1 MLIPALGFRAVAR
14 PGPPT
19 ATLSPK
25 SHHAIGAWHD
35 YSRFT
40 MRRLIL
46 RFGTTPLERRLVPSP
61 GDRIKP
67 VIYCTSIRQREHTC
81 CCQLIF
87 WPNGLWSLQS
97 SLRMLTYHLN
107 LLSNPVNPKIAYVVE
122 NQPNRCYFSYP
133 IANFAHK
140 DRHFLWKHQIF
151 CHFFERNSTQSYRD
165 TEVFS
170 RKAAHFL
177 NNFFIISRRQATPLF
192 LTKVPSVPPC
202 LCV

>member
-1 MLIPALGFRAVAR
+1 MKNLISSFPIFHVSKSCGAGGSRTRVQTRKPYAFYMLIPALGFRAVAR

-25 SHHAIGAWHD
+25 FHHAIGAWHN

-87 WPNGLWSLQS
+87 WPNWLWSLQS

-107 LLSNPVNPKIAYVVE
+107 LLSNPVNPLKSFLPENQLVKMKIFGVCGKSVE
-122 NQPNRCYFSYP
+122 N
-133 IANFAHK
+133 
-140 DRHFLWKHQIF
+140 
-151 CHFFERNSTQSYRD
+151 ST
-165 TEVFS
+165 
-170 RKAAHFL
+170 L
-177 NNFFIISRRQATPLF
+177 
-192 LTKVPSVPPC
+192 
-202 LCV
+202 

>member
-1 MLIPALGFRAVAR
+1 MLIPAFGFRAVAR

-35 YSRFT
+35 YPRFT

-61 GDRIKP
+61 SNGIKP

-107 LLSNPVNPKIAYVVE
+107 LLSNPVNPRMCMLLKNRRLDDSIHSFHRFWHAKIGISPESTKYLYLFFSQYVG
-122 NQPNRCYFSYP
+122 
-133 IANFAHK
+133 
-140 DRHFLWKHQIF
+140 IF
-151 CHFFERNSTQSYRD
+151 PVY
-165 TEVFS
+165 VW
-170 RKAAHFL
+170 
-177 NNFFIISRRQATPLF
+177 
-192 LTKVPSVPPC
+192 
-202 LCV
+202 